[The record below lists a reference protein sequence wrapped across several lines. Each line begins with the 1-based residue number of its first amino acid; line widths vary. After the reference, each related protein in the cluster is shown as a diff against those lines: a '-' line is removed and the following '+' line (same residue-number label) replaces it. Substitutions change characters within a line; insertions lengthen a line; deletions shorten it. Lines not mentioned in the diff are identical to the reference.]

1 MGPLSSVNI
10 GACWLSFP
18 SAKRD
23 TALLRCYRSGDGR
36 KQATSVPL
44 YKCER
49 QPRHAF
55 AFAVDCLR
63 ASQYAPHA
71 LPDTSVKFAVAGVC
85 TLRSWPC
92 RGWLRMLRSHMPGPR
107 LRLQQHRAR
116 RGRQLR
122 TPRMAN
128 CQAPPV
134 PPAVDAASGANGAND
149 DNQQRLRC
157 CITPQCGKLYLYTRH
172 RHCCSLC
179 RSSGGVAH
187 ARRCGA
193 LLRALTRGGLI
204 PRQNTAQCSTP
215 GCPRG
220 SGKGYRD
227 CCSYCRYGRHSGRC
241 TSVWQ
246 SNMTRGATSCLQPF
260 SVREEAALSDLM

>member
-128 CQAPPV
+128 CQAPQSLQPWMPHQV
-134 PPAVDAASGANGAND
+134 PMVQMMIISRDFDVASPHNAAS
-149 DNQQRLRC
+149 
-157 CITPQCGKLYLYTRH
+157 CIC
-172 RHCCSLC
+172 
-179 RSSGGVAH
+179 
-187 ARRCGA
+187 
-193 LLRALTRGGLI
+193 I
-204 PRQNTAQCSTP
+204 
-215 GCPRG
+215 
-220 SGKGYRD
+220 RD
-227 CCSYCRYGRHSGRC
+227 IGIAAPFAEAVGEWR
-241 TSVWQ
+241 
-246 SNMTRGATSCLQPF
+246 MRGAAEPYCG
-260 SVREEAALSDLM
+260 LSQGAG